1 MQFTYPEQLP
11 VSAHKDEIASAITE
25 HQVVIISGQ
34 TGSGKTT
41 QIPKIALELGFG
53 SHGKQIVHT
62 QPRRIAARSVASRIA
77 EECQVPL
84 GQEVGFQVRF
94 EDTSAPSTRL
104 RVVTD
109 GILLAQIQHDPRLEA
124 YDLIIIDEA
133 HERSLNIDFL
143 LGYLSQL
150 LPTRHDLK
158 LIITSATIDAEKFKE
173 HFEHV
178 IHDTVPVIEV
188 SGRTYPVEILYE
200 PIDGPTSLLPSVRGF
215 HNPATT
221 NLQQNSST
229 DIDAD
234 SQLDMPQAV
243 TRACAE
249 LIAYSQH
256 VDGPRDI
263 LVFAASERDIHDYQ
277 TQLTRYFG
285 QRVADTSR
293 HDAIEIVPLYA
304 RLSTKEQHRVFEPH
318 QHQRIVLATNVA
330 ETSLTVPGI
339 RYVVDTGL
347 ARISRYS
354 KASKVQRLPIEP
366 ISQASANQRSG
377 RCGRLADGI
386 AIRLYSEED
395 FASRDVFTEPEILRT
410 SLASVILHML
420 AVGVAHHIDDVT
432 NFGFIDS
439 PDTKAIAQGFQD
451 LLELRAVKRTRGKV
465 MLTHIGRQIAQ
476 LPIDVRFA
484 RMVNQAS
491 RNTPNTLAAVLV
503 IVAFLSLQDPR
514 ERPQEAQDE
523 ADRIHNRYADPTS
536 DFLTILNIWD
546 RFFQLDGDPTN
557 RQLRA
562 LCKQE
567 YMNMLRMR
575 QWRDL
580 VAQLTRLCKNLHMRV
595 GAPVPSARPD
605 FAIVQLPLAQQGAHS
620 MVCSWDSEGIHR
632 AMLAGLLSS
641 MGMQRVTEPK
651 ASQFTGLSGA
661 AKAKAMRIAAKRAR
675 NEYVGS
681 RGTHFALFPASS
693 LAKHPPAWVIAA
705 ELVETS
711 RLWARFAASID
722 PAWAEDLAGNLTRTT
737 YAEPHWSAS
746 RGSAMAQATVLL
758 FGLPIVTGRTVQ
770 WGKINPVEARELL
783 IRQGFVEGQYQQ
795 HFHGESIIAANRAVL
810 EESDNEA
817 HRTRQ
822 VALQITD
829 QDLFDFY
836 DRVLPEHIV
845 SIAAFAAWWKQEQH
859 QQPHLLDFDAEKVE
873 RLQDSE
879 HADLADYPDT
889 WHTTGTDGSSI
900 ALKLSYLY
908 NPQSEQDG
916 VTVHI
921 PLHALSRLSED
932 EFTWN
937 VPGLL
942 QEQIVATIK
951 ALPKPLRVHFVP
963 APDTA
968 SAMLDWFDSHQSAP
982 EIANIRSSEGQPV
995 DTPAIKPF
1003 FESFTQAALEVVQA
1017 PIHPSVFDQAL
1028 IERLPAYVKLHFSIE
1043 QTIPTGKAKTQS
1055 HHRKHTAPQVRVL
1068 ATGDNLHSLRTRFA
1082 QQAAQ
1087 SARATVTKRAQ
1098 AVAQQGNVIESA
1110 NMLHQAGATLHT
1122 RAQMVYQALYNAL
1135 ALPPERIS
1143 SRWLG
1148 KEALVLAAAP
1158 YDSTQHLV
1166 HDMQYAAVQRLVPHP
1181 ERIGDDEA
1189 LALTLAD
1196 IEHRF
1201 EDTVYEIAHDVI
1213 AIIERKAQVD
1223 QAISGPAPLPLLAVL
1238 QSIREH
1244 SDALVHSGFLADT
1257 PAEVL
1262 PLIPKYLQADVLR
1275 LEKAKRDAARDA
1287 TWTWQVQEAQ
1297 QLVEQAEE
1305 QAKHTPA
1312 GVEHDQAVER
1322 ASQARWMLEE
1332 FRVSLWAQ
1340 ELGTIQ
1346 PISLKR
1352 IRKALQ

>member
-11 VSAHKDEIASAITE
+11 VSAHKEEIAQALST

-53 SHGKQIVHT
+53 SDGKQIVHT

-77 EECQVPL
+77 EECGVTL

-94 EDTSAPSTRL
+94 EDTSAANTRL

-109 GILLAQIQHDPRLEA
+109 GILLAQIQHDPKLQA

-143 LGYLSQL
+143 LGYLTEL
-150 LPTRHDLK
+150 LPTRKDLK
-158 LIITSATIDAEKFKE
+158 LIITSATIDAQKFQQ

-178 IHDTVPVIEV
+178 LHDSVPVIEV
-188 SGRTYPVEILYE
+188 SGRTFPVEVLYE
-200 PIDGPTSLLPSVRGF
+200 PLDGATALLPNVHGF
-215 HNPATT
+215 
-221 NLQQNSST
+221 QQPTESSL
-229 DIDAD
+229 DESE
-234 SQLDMPQAV
+234 SQLDMAQAV

-249 LIAYSQH
+249 LIEYSRH
-256 VDGPRDI
+256 TLGPRDI

-277 TQLTRYFG
+277 AQLTHYFG
-285 QRVADTSR
+285 ARVADTR
-293 HDAIEIVPLYA
+293 RPDAIEIVPLFA
-304 RLSTKEQHRVFEPH
+304 RLSTREQHRVFEEH
-318 QHQRIVLATNVA
+318 HHQRIVLATNVA

-366 ISQASANQRSG
+366 VSQASANQRSG

-395 FASRDVFTEPEILRT
+395 FLSRDVFTEPEILRT

-420 AVGVAHHIDDVT
+420 ASGVAHNIDDVT

-439 PDTKAIAQGFQD
+439 PDTKAVAQGFQD
-451 LLELRAVKRTRGKV
+451 LLELRALQRTRTKV
-465 MLTHIGRQIAQ
+465 KLTHIGRQIAQ
-476 LPIDVRFA
+476 LPIDVRLA
-484 RMVNQAS
+484 RMVNEAS

-523 ADRIHNRYADPTS
+523 ADRIHNRYADTTS

-546 RFFQLDGDPTN
+546 RFFQVDGDPSN

-580 VAQLTRLCKNLHMRV
+580 VAQLTRLCKQLHMRV
-595 GAPVPSARPD
+595 GDPIPTARPD
-605 FAIVQLPLAQQGAHS
+605 FALMQLPIAQQAAHS
-620 MVCSWDSEGIHR
+620 LQCTWDSDGIHR

-651 ASQFTGLSGA
+651 ASQFAGLSGA
-661 AKAKAMRIAAKRAR
+661 AKAKAMRMATKRAR

-681 RGTHFALFPASS
+681 RGTRFALFPASS
-693 LAKHPPAWVIAA
+693 LAKHPPTWVIAA

-722 PAWAEDLAGNLTRTT
+722 PAWAEELAGNLTRTT
-737 YAEPHWSAS
+737 YAEPHWSAA
-746 RGSAMAQATVLL
+746 RGCAMAKATVLL
-758 FGLPIVTGRTVQ
+758 FGLPIVTDRNVQ
-770 WGKINPVEARELL
+770 WGNINPHEARELL
-783 IRQGFVEGQYQQ
+783 IRQGLVEGEYHQT
-795 HFHGESIIAANRAVL
+795 FTGRKIIEANRRVL
-810 EESDNEA
+810 TDADSEA
-817 HRTRQ
+817 NRTRQ
-822 VALQITD
+822 IALQVTD

-836 DRVLPEHIV
+836 DRVLPAHIV
-845 SIAAFAAWWKQEQH
+845 SLATFASWWKHEQH
-859 QQPHLLDFDAEKVE
+859 QQPQLLDFDPSQVE
-873 RLQDSE
+873 RLHDAE

-889 WHTTGTDGSSI
+889 WHTFGTDGTP
-900 ALKLSYLY
+900 LHLRLSYKY
-908 NPQSEQDG
+908 DPNAADDG

-921 PLHALSRLSED
+921 PLHALSRLQED

-937 VPGLL
+937 VPGYLP
-942 QEQIVATIK
+942 EQIVATIK

-968 SAMLDWFDSHQSAP
+968 RALYDWFEDHHIVPDIGSA
-982 EIANIRSSEGQPV
+982 V
-995 DTPAIKPF
+995 DNRDAESTSIKPF
-1003 FESFTQAALEVVQA
+1003 FEAFTQAAFDVVEA
-1017 PIHPSVFDQAL
+1017 PLHPSVFDQEL
-1028 IERLPAYVKLHFSIE
+1028 VTKLPAFVKLHFSIE
-1043 QTIPTGKAKTQS
+1043 QPMPAGKTHSK
-1055 HHRKHTAPQVRVL
+1055 RKSTHNPRAMRVL
-1068 ATGDNLHSLRTRFA
+1068 ATGDDLHALRVQFA
-1082 QQAAQ
+1082 QQAAK
-1087 SARATVTKRAQ
+1087 SAQ
-1098 AVAQQGNVIESA
+1098 ARVQRQAQAAADQGNVIASA
-1110 NMLHQAGATLHT
+1110 NLLHQAGATMRT
-1122 RAQMVYQALYNAL
+1122 RADMVYQALFDAL
-1135 ALPPERIS
+1135 QLPTERVS

-1158 YDSTQHLV
+1158 YASTAALV
-1166 HDMQYAAVQRLVPHP
+1166 HDLQMAAVYRLVPHP
-1181 ERIGDDEA
+1181 EQIHDDEQLA
-1189 LALTLAD
+1189 LATAEL
-1196 IEHRF
+1196 EQQF
-1201 EDTVYEIAHDVI
+1201 EDAVYAVAHDVI
-1213 AIIERKAQVD
+1213 AILERFAQVEH
-1223 QAISGPAPLPLLAVL
+1223 AVSGPAPLPLLAVL

-1244 SDALVHSGFLADT
+1244 SAKLVYDGFIART
-1257 PAEVL
+1257 PAFAL
-1262 PLIPKYLQADVLR
+1262 PRIPKYLQADLMR
-1275 LEKAKRDAARDA
+1275 LDKAKHDPTRDA
-1287 TWTWQVQEAQ
+1287 TWGWQIQEAQ
-1297 QLVEQAEE
+1297 QLVD
-1305 QAKHTPA
+1305 QAKQQADRTPA
-1312 GVEHDQAVER
+1312 GVTRDQRMQQVE
-1322 ASQARWMLEE
+1322 QARWMLED

-1340 ELGTIQ
+1340 ELGTAQ
-1346 PISLKR
+1346 PASMKR
-1352 IRKALQ
+1352 IRKILEQ